1 MPAPSELLAGDSG
14 DGRHLLALT
23 DASKSPAGP
32 PLLVGHNC
40 GMTEPSDYELDA
52 WRNIQRFKGRPLSQ
66 AMRNAGEQVAVGAE
80 ELGKRATRYLEDHP
94 GARSAVSR
102 GQKMIATG
110 AHTVS
115 TGARKAQE
123 AIPDGFSDWGDAA
136 FGSMRQTAG
145 RISRVGLSPKR
156 VVGKHKKSGHD
167 VSRLLDL
174 RQLDLEQ
181 IDAVRG
187 RGMSWGY
194 PLAAALSGAGAGL
207 VISGG
212 ELAVPVTGGAAAAPS
227 GAAIAGALVG
237 DAAVV
242 FGLASR
248 SVGHISLLY
257 GYDPEEPAE
266 KLFVLSVVNAG
277 TAMSASAKTAAM
289 ADVSRLTQ
297 ALVRGRS
304 WAVLLDRSLVAQVS
318 KKFAEKFAFRLTKQ
332 GLGKVVPAAGILLGG
347 AFNWATL
354 ESIVDVANIEY
365 RKRFLLE
372 KYPHL
377 ADPEA
382 PGSFT
387 DVHQAAPDDSDEEI
401 SVLGELA
408 EAGGPDLR

>member
-1 MPAPSELLAGDSG
+1 
-14 DGRHLLALT
+14 
-23 DASKSPAGP
+23 
-32 PLLVGHNC
+32 
-40 GMTEPSDYELDA
+40 MTEPSDYELDA

-80 ELGKRATRYLEDHP
+80 ELGKRATQYLENHP
-94 GARSAVSR
+94 GAQSAVSR
-102 GQKMIATG
+102 GQEIVAKSAHAAG
-110 AHTVS
+110 A
-115 TGARKAQE
+115 GARKAKD
-123 AIPDGFSDWGDAA
+123 AMPDVISGWGGAA

-145 RISRVGLSPKR
+145 RASRVGLSPKR
-156 VVGKHKKSGHD
+156 VVAKHKKSGHD
-167 VSRLLDL
+167 VTRLLDL

-212 ELAVPVTGGAAAAPS
+212 ELAVPVTGGVAAAPS
-227 GAAIAGALVG
+227 GALIAGALVG
-237 DAAVV
+237 DAAFV

-248 SVGHISLLY
+248 SVGHVSLLY

-266 KLFVLSVVNAG
+266 KLFVMSVVNAG

-297 ALVRGRS
+297 ALVRGKS

-332 GLGKVVPAAGILLGG
+332 GLGKVVPAAGIVLGG

-372 KYPHL
+372 KYPRL
-377 ADPEA
+377 ADTEA
-382 PGSFT
+382 PGSLT
-387 DVHQAAPDDSDEEI
+387 DVDKDAPDGADEEI
-401 SVLGELA
+401 SVLGDLA

>member
-1 MPAPSELLAGDSG
+1 MI
-14 DGRHLLALT
+14 
-23 DASKSPAGP
+23 
-32 PLLVGHNC
+32 
-40 GMTEPSDYELDA
+40 EPSDYELDA

-80 ELGKRATRYLEDHP
+80 EISKRATQYLEDHP

-102 GQKMIATG
+102 GQKMIAKG
-110 AHTVS
+110 AQTVS
-115 TGARKAQE
+115 TGARKAKD
-123 AIPDGFSDWGDAA
+123 AIPDSINDWGGEA
-136 FGSMRQTAG
+136 FGSMQQTAG
-145 RISRVGLSPKR
+145 RIARLGLSSKR
-156 VVGKHKKSGHD
+156 VVAKHKKSGHD
-167 VSRLLDL
+167 VTRLLDL

-212 ELAVPVTGGAAAAPS
+212 ELAVPVTGGVAAAPS
-227 GAAIAGALVG
+227 GAAIAGAFVG
-237 DAAVV
+237 DAAMV

-266 KLFVLSVVNAG
+266 KLFLLSVVNAG

-304 WAVLLDRSLVAQVS
+304 WAVLLDKSLVAQVS

-332 GLGKVVPAAGILLGG
+332 GLGKVVPAAGIILGG

-377 ADPEA
+377 ADSEA
-382 PGSFT
+382 PGSYI
-387 DVHQAAPDDSDEEI
+387 DVGQDAPDDADEEI